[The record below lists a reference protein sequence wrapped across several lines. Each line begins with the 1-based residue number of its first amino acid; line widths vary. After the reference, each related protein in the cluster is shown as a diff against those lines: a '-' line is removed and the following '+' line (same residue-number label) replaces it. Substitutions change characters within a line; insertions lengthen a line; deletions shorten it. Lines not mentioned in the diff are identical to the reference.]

1 VKKVYMP
8 MVANHIHNG
17 HIDIIN
23 RAASL
28 GEVTVG
34 LLTDSVF
41 SLRKEVIPITYE
53 KRKALVRHMKGVE
66 NVIPQESLEC
76 DYNLKSV
83 RPDYFLQ
90 GDIKDWFNHDYLEL
104 YKTTLTTLNEWG
116 GQIVDSAFVH
126 DKFYYSSLREGATS
140 NDRLR
145 KLRKLLDSKALVRV
159 LEVHSA
165 LTGLIAEQLKINV
178 EGTPQEFD
186 AMWSSSLTDSISKGK
201 PDIEVID
208 LTSRT
213 ISINN
218 IFEVTT
224 KPLIFDADTGGIA
237 EHFAFTVK
245 TLERIGVSAVIIEDK
260 TGLKKNSLFGNE
272 VPQTQASIEEFSN
285 KIQVGKKSQTTY
297 DFMII
302 ARIES
307 LILEKGMEDAL
318 CRALAYINAGADGIM
333 IHSREKEPRE
343 ILEFCSQYKNFA
355 KKVPLVVVPTSYNKV
370 FEHQLMEAGVRVV
383 IYANH
388 MLRASYPNMLAVA
401 TSILE
406 NGRSAECEHM
416 CMSIN
421 DILTLIPENR

>member
-1 VKKVYMP
+1 
-8 MVANHIHNG
+8 MVANHIHHG
-17 HIDIIN
+17 HIDVIK
-23 RAASL
+23 RASSL
-28 GEVTVG
+28 GELTVG

-41 SLRKEVIPITYE
+41 SYGKELIPTDYE
-53 KRKALVRHMKGVE
+53 KRKSLVRHLKGVE

-76 DYNLKSV
+76 DFNLKNV
-83 RPDYFLQ
+83 RPHYFLQ
-90 GDIKDWFNHDYLEL
+90 GDIKDWFNQDSLESHKNIPNIL
-104 YKTTLTTLNEWG
+104 KEWG
-116 GQIVDSAFVH
+116 GQIIDSAFMH
-126 DKFYYSSLREGATS
+126 DKFYYSPQRGCTTS
-140 NDRLR
+140 NERLG
-145 KLRKLLDSKALVRV
+145 KLRKLLDSKSLIRV

-165 LTGLIAEQLKINV
+165 LTGLIAEELEIKA
-178 EGTPQEFD
+178 EGNTQEFD

-201 PDIEVID
+201 PDIEVVD

-213 ISINN
+213 ITINN

-224 KPLIFDADTGGIA
+224 KPLIFDADTGGMP

-245 TLERIGVSAVIIEDK
+245 TLERLGVSAVIIEDK
-260 TGLKKNSLFGNE
+260 TGLKKNSLFGND
-272 VPQTQASIEEFSN
+272 VLQTQASIEEFSH
-285 KIQVGKKSQTTY
+285 KIQVGKKSQITY

-318 CRALAYINAGADGIM
+318 CRALAYISAGADGIM
-333 IHSREKEPRE
+333 IHSREREPGE
-343 ILEFCSQYKNFA
+343 ILEFCRKYKTFD
-355 KKVPLVVVPTSYNKV
+355 KKVPLVVVPTSYNKI
-370 FEHQLMEAGVRVV
+370 FEHQLIEAGVQVV

-401 TSILE
+401 KSILE